1 MDVCKDIVEK
11 VYSNYLSNRF
21 KKCGKGL
28 ISEYKIFLKG
38 EKYISIGK
46 DVKLNHDVRIEAWD
60 SYAGKTHHPQIII
73 GNRVCI
79 NPYTHI
85 GAVNKIVI
93 GNRTLIGAGV
103 LITDHSHGKCTEEE
117 LKKEPRKRALYS
129 KGKVV
134 IGENVWIGEHVAILP
149 GVTIGDN
156 AIIGANA
163 VVTKD
168 VPKNAVVGG
177 NPARIIKI
185 IGEEKDEK

>member
-1 MDVCKDIVEK
+1 MSICRDVIDKI
-11 VYSNYLSNRF
+11 YSKNLSTQF

-28 ISEYKIFLKG
+28 ISEYRVFLRG
-38 EKYISIGK
+38 EKYILLGK

-60 SYAGKTHHPQIII
+60 SYAGKKHRPQIVI
-73 GNRVCI
+73 GDRVCI

-85 GAVNKIVI
+85 GAINKIVI
-93 GNRTLIGAGV
+93 GSRTLIGSGV
-103 LITDHSHGKCTEEE
+103 LITDHSHGRCTEED
-117 LKKEPRKRALYS
+117 LKKEPRKRTLYS

-134 IGENVWIGEHVAILP
+134 IGENVWIGEHAAILP

-168 VPKNAVVGG
+168 VPANAVVGG

-185 IGEEKDEK
+185 IGETK